1 MALSREG
8 LETVTFEFQ
17 MNGIESG
24 RSCDCWSWVVS
35 ERYWARKVLW
45 LWHLRFKGLRT
56 DIWFG
61 PFLRPN
67 HHENLAHFGP
77 REVCDK
83 IAPPT
88 SIWILKRMQKVLI
101 TTVFCHL
108 RDSGLTFDV
117 DLFRNLITTKVW
129 LILGPEKLE
138 AKSLRWRV
146 SGFLS
151 EHRKC

>member
-17 MNGIESG
+17 MDGIESG
-24 RSCDCWSWVVS
+24 RSCDCWSWVVNQ
-35 ERYWARKVLW
+35 RYWARKVLW

-67 HHENLAHFGP
+67 HHENLAHFGS

-88 SIWILKRMQKVLI
+88 SIWIFERAQIVLI
-101 TTVFCHL
+101 TSAFCDL
-108 RDSGLTFDV
+108 RDSGLTFDASP
-117 DLFRNLITTKVW
+117 FWHLIATKVW
-129 LILGPEKLE
+129 LILGLEKFE
-138 AKSLRWRV
+138 TKSLCPRV

-151 EHRKC
+151 ERKKC